1 MTTLGAACLGVV
13 VLLTLTAAPA
23 QSQEDGQTRAFVA
36 GVVDAIN
43 SKSAERRRALMHPK
57 SLPCAGL
64 EPDSFFRMIVDNQA
78 KDTVPANYRWKLTPV
93 PADEP
98 LMFAGKVDYP
108 IRPTHTV
115 QLEFQP
121 EPYHGKVML
130 LYVVR
135 DANRWFEVLACAKP
149 EMVAAARAARQAKAQ
164 REERVRA
171 LAAAISPELKA
182 QVLELVK
189 AGRRVD
195 AAKHYQAASNEDLT
209 TAVEVVERLTPR

>member
-1 MTTLGAACLGVV
+1 
-13 VLLTLTAAPA
+13 
-23 QSQEDGQTRAFVA
+23 
-36 GVVDAIN
+36 
-43 SKSAERRRALMHPK
+43 
-57 SLPCAGL
+57 
-64 EPDSFFRMIVDNQA
+64 
-78 KDTVPANYRWKLTPV
+78 
-93 PADEP
+93 
-98 LMFAGKVDYP
+98 
-108 IRPTHTV
+108 
-115 QLEFQP
+115 
-121 EPYHGKVML
+121 ML